1 MELWKNNAR
10 STLSS
15 SITDTDTVLVLQSGY
30 GVLFP
35 EPSSP
40 DYFFC
45 TLDDGANNEIIKVLG
60 RVADV
65 FTSIERAQQGTI
77 AQAWNAGTKVENR
90 LTQQSLE
97 DIRIWDTT
105 KIEGILEK
113 QVELLDRII
122 FLLEGQA

>member
-45 TLDDGANNEIIKVLG
+45 TLDDGANIEIIKVLG
-60 RVADV
+60 RVGDV